1 MPYHILI
8 IEDDKLIRENIL
20 AILDEEGFVAV
31 AIPDGEHILETI
43 TKQHFDVVLC
53 DIMMPG
59 RNGFDLLRL
68 IKKHLDPKDVPPFI
82 FLTAKIE
89 RNDLRKGMELGA
101 DDYLTKPFQLDELVK
116 AIHTQIIK
124 RQELLN
130 EVHHTET
137 SAQQTEEVTEP
148 SLEQKHVQLSYT
160 ESIFVDSHTG
170 TRMLKL
176 KDISHIQVKGD
187 YSCINSSDSHQFYI
201 RKPLTEWEGI
211 LPHEQ
216 FIKIHRSIIV
226 NVEYI
231 VKIEKWFNYT
241 YQVYMLNVDTPFTIS
256 QRFSRA
262 LRGKLTK

>member
-31 AIPDGEHILETI
+31 ALPDGEHILETI

-59 RNGFDLLRL
+59 RNGFELLRL
-68 IKKHLDPKDVPPFI
+68 IKKNLHPKDVPPFI

-101 DDYLTKPFQLDELVK
+101 DDYITKPFQLDELVK

-124 RQELLN
+124 RQELSD

-137 SAQQTEEVTEP
+137 FVQHEEEEIASA
-148 SLEQKHVQLSYT
+148 SANKHVQLNYS
-160 ESIFVDSHTG
+160 ESIFVDSHSG

-176 KDISHIQVKGD
+176 KEISHIQVKGD
-187 YSCINSSDSHQFYI
+187 YSCINSSDAHQFYI
-201 RKPLTEWEGI
+201 RKPLTEWEGM

-216 FIKIHRSIIV
+216 FIKIHRSIII
-226 NVEYI
+226 NIEYI
-231 VKIEKWFNYT
+231 VKIEKWFNYS
-241 YQVYMLNVDTPFTIS
+241 YQVYLANLNTPFTIS

-262 LRGKLTK
+262 LRSKLNK